1 MSKCVEIYFEND
13 RRIVK
18 GLGYYQPQPVDNL
31 KTLVKESVKN
41 YGGSIGFKFKD
52 KNGNIVGKTYVE
64 FDREIDYLGTSLLSL
79 GLKNSKIAIISENRY
94 EWGLCYLSIV
104 NATGVAVPMDKYLPP
119 NEIINLIERGK
130 VSAIFYSKPYHQ
142 TMTEISETNEN
153 IKYYICIDGDI
164 DKPNDKF
171 LTLPDLIDRGKKLLD
186 KGDRSFIDAEIDK
199 GKMSVLLF
207 TSGTTNISKGVM
219 LSHSNIA
226 GNVTSLSSCIYVGPG
241 DVHLSLLPLHHTFE
255 NTVGLLFMI
264 HRGVCIAYCE
274 GIIYIA
280 LNLIEYEA
288 SILVAVPAIFEA
300 MHRKLIKGIEKSGKT
315 GLVNTL
321 IKISQ
326 LLRLLKIDIRRKLFK
341 SLFKQFGPRLR
352 IAVSGA
358 APLDSEVIAWF
369 DKIGLNLL
377 QG

>member
-1 MSKCVEIYFEND
+1 
-13 RRIVK
+13 
-18 GLGYYQPQPVDNL
+18 
-31 KTLVKESVKN
+31 
-41 YGGSIGFKFKD
+41 
-52 KNGNIVGKTYVE
+52 
-64 FDREIDYLGTSLLSL
+64 LSL

-219 LSHSNIA
+219 LSHYNIA
-226 GNVTSLSSCIYVGPG
+226 S
-241 DVHLSLLPLHHTFE
+241 
-255 NTVGLLFMI
+255 
-264 HRGVCIAYCE
+264 
-274 GIIYIA
+274 
-280 LNLIEYEA
+280 
-288 SILVAVPAIFEA
+288 
-300 MHRKLIKGIEKSGKT
+300 
-315 GLVNTL
+315 
-321 IKISQ
+321 
-326 LLRLLKIDIRRKLFK
+326 
-341 SLFKQFGPRLR
+341 
-352 IAVSGA
+352 
-358 APLDSEVIAWF
+358 
-369 DKIGLNLL
+369 
-377 QG
+377 